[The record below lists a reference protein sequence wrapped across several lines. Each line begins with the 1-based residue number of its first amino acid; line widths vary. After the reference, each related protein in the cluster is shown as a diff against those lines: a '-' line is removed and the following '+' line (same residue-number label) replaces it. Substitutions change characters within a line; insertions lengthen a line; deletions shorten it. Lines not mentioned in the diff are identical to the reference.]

1 MKGKHQTKAE
11 RLGQKVSKVLARV
24 VIASPVFLLA
34 ALLLLNSRMVK
45 LGEQVYQLQGQ
56 TVYLEERLESLERVK
71 AEEEQTAEEQTT
83 EGVARNPHAPG
94 SSITWNDL
102 YPPTQE
108 ELTILAKVVYR
119 EARGIEDKAHQ
130 AAVIWCILNR
140 VDAGLGGDTI
150 TEVATYPNAF
160 AWVPDTPVEQE
171 FLMLAA
177 DVCERWNLEKAG
189 QGDVGRV
196 LPKEYLYFTGDGKL
210 NHFTTEWKGTETWD
224 WSLKSPY

>member
-1 MKGKHQTKAE
+1 MTGRRQTKAQ
-11 RLGQKVSKVLARV
+11 RIGQKVSKVLAWM
-24 VIASPVFLLA
+24 VIISPLVLLV
-34 ALLLLNSRMVK
+34 LIGWTNLRMNQ
-45 LGEQVYQLQGQ
+45 LGQKVEYLMGQVSQV
-56 TVYLEERLESLERVK
+56 TEEVHNLHARLEALE
-71 AEEEQTAEEQTT
+71 AQEIT
-83 EGVARNPHAPG
+83 GVARNPHAPG
-94 SSITWNDL
+94 SSVTWEDL
-102 YPPTQE
+102 YPPTEE

-189 QGDVGRV
+189 QDDVGRV

-224 WSLKSPY
+224 WSLESPY

>member
-1 MKGKHQTKAE
+1 MRGKHQTKAQKI
-11 RLGQKVSKVLARV
+11 GQTVSKVLAWV
-24 VIASPVFLLA
+24 VIVSPVFLLA
-34 ALLLLNSRMVK
+34 ALLLLNDKMAK
-45 LGEQVYQLQGQ
+45 LEEQTYQLQGQ
-56 TVYLEERLESLERVK
+56 MVYLEERLESLERVK
-71 AEEEQTAEEQTT
+71 AMEEQTAEEVPQ
-83 EGVARNPHAPG
+83 EPNAPG
-94 SSITWNDL
+94 STITREDL
-102 YPPTQE
+102 YPPTEE

-189 QGDVGRV
+189 QDDVGRV

-224 WSLKSPY
+224 WSLESPY

>member
-1 MKGKHQTKAE
+1 MTGKRQTKAQ
-11 RLGQKVSKVLARV
+11 RIGQQVSKVLAWM
-24 VIASPVFLLA
+24 VIISPLVLLV
-34 ALLLLNSRMVK
+34 LIGWTNLRMNQ
-45 LGEQVYQLQGQ
+45 LGQKVEHLMGQVSQMTEEVHNLQTQL
-56 TVYLEERLESLERVK
+56 EALESQEI
-71 AEEEQTAEEQTT
+71 T
-83 EGVARNPHAPG
+83 GVARNPHAPG
-94 SSITWNDL
+94 SSVTWDDL
-102 YPPTQE
+102 YPPTEE

-140 VDAGLGGDTI
+140 VDDGYWGDTI

-189 QGDVGRV
+189 QDDVGRV

-224 WSLKSPY
+224 WSLESPY

>member
-11 RLGQKVSKVLARV
+11 EFGQKVGKALAWV
-24 VIASPVFLLA
+24 VIVSPVFLLA
-34 ALLLLNSRMVK
+34 ALLMVNSRVAK
-45 LGEQVYQLQGQ
+45 LEEQAYQLQRQ
-56 TVYLEERLESLERVK
+56 MVYLEERLESLEKVK
-71 AEEEQTAEEQTT
+71 AKAGEQTAKEVPREP
-83 EGVARNPHAPG
+83 NAPG
-94 SSITWNDL
+94 STVTMEDL
-102 YPPTQE
+102 YPPTEE
-108 ELTILAKVVYR
+108 ELTILAKIVYR

-140 VDAGLGGDTI
+140 VDDGYWGDTI

-171 FLMLAA
+171 FLLLAA

-189 QGDVGRV
+189 ASEVGRV
-196 LPKEYLYFTGDGKL
+196 LPTEYLYFTGSWGL

>member
-1 MKGKHQTKAE
+1 MRGKHQTKAQKI
-11 RLGQKVSKVLARV
+11 GQTVSKVLAWV
-24 VIASPVFLLA
+24 VIVSPVFLLA
-34 ALLLLNSRMVK
+34 ALLLLNDKMAK
-45 LGEQVYQLQGQ
+45 LEEQTYQLQEQ
-56 TVYLEERLESLERVK
+56 MIYLEERLESLERVK
-71 AEEEQTAEEQTT
+71 AMEEQTAEEVPQKP
-83 EGVARNPHAPG
+83 NAPG
-94 SSITWNDL
+94 STITREDL
-102 YPPTQE
+102 YPPTEE

-140 VDAGLGGDTI
+140 VDNGYWGDTI

-189 QGDVGRV
+189 QADVGRV

-224 WSLKSPY
+224 WSLESPY

>member
-11 RLGQKVSKVLARV
+11 RLGQKMSKVLARV

-56 TVYLEERLESLERVK
+56 MVYLEERLESLEGVK

>member
-11 RLGQKVSKVLARV
+11 RFGQKVGKVLAWV
-24 VIASPVFLLA
+24 VIVSPVFLLA
-34 ALLLLNSRMVK
+34 ALLMLNSKVDK
-45 LGEQVYQLQGQ
+45 LQEQVYQLQGQ
-56 TVYLEERLESLERVK
+56 MVYLEERLESLERVE
-71 AEEEQTAEEQTT
+71 AMEEQTAE
-83 EGVARNPHAPG
+83 GVAREPNAPG
-94 SSITWNDL
+94 STITREDL
-102 YPPTQE
+102 YPPTEE
-108 ELTILAKVVYR
+108 ELTILAKIVYR
-119 EARGIEDKAHQ
+119 EARGIKDKAQQ

-140 VDAGLGGDTI
+140 VDDGYWGDTI
-150 TEVATYPNAF
+150 EEVATYPSAF
-160 AWVPDTPVEQE
+160 AWIPDTPVEQE

-189 QGDVGRV
+189 QDDVGRV